1 MNYIYYFIHVLLLVS
16 IAETKHYGK
25 KLKRQVGEERVLEEV
40 RTEIKAELEPGEG
53 AGAEA
58 MEMCC
63 LLAGFP

>member
-1 MNYIYYFIHVLLLVS
+1 MVS

-58 MEMCC
+58 MERCC